1 MPFTRQGKVRLHD
14 TILLGL
20 TSKLERVVDSSAL
33 NVRLVSRLSPQN
45 QEECLGTRLCKY
57 LELLLSSYVHVTDN
71 SKFLQPK
78 DLSASHLQ
86 LAGYKY

>member
-1 MPFTRQGKVRLHD
+1 MRLHD

-45 QEECLGTRLCKY
+45 QEECLGTSVVLVNY
-57 LELLLSSYVHVTDN
+57 N
-71 SKFLQPK
+71 FN
-78 DLSASHLQ
+78 
-86 LAGYKY
+86 